1 VYPHLG
7 AWEGI
12 GEDTKSTYSAC
23 QREISQNISKKNVA
37 GIQFISKINPTIYPA
52 TLSFGWMFFLST
64 DVQPD

>member
-1 VYPHLG
+1 LEPGKASEKTPRALIPPVSVKYRR
-7 AWEGI
+7 
-12 GEDTKSTYSAC
+12 TF
-23 QREISQNISKKNVA
+23 RKKNVA